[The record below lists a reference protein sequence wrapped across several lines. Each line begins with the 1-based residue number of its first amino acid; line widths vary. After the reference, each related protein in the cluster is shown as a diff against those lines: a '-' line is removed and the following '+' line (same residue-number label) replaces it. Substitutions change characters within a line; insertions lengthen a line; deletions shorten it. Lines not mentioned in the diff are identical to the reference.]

1 MKNNEDINFYIVF
14 IMCLGFTITLIS
26 VAILENKNSKL
37 RTEVDELRLLFNEK
51 FVQEMMVNKPVV
63 RFEF

>member
-1 MKNNEDINFYIVF
+1 MKTQEDLQFYLMFAI
-14 IMCLGFTITLIS
+14 CLGFTITLLA
-26 VAILENKNSKL
+26 VAMLDSKNKKL
-37 RTEVDELRLLFNEK
+37 QTEVDELRLLFNEK